1 MACRTG
7 SAQTGRGRE
16 EAHAKVADL
25 DVAGRR
31 GKMLAGLRSRWR
43 SLRPWWQCARA
54 EHICQVY
61 LVTSASE
68 KRCPICLR
76 RAMSEPRSPPLA
88 HSMTMQRLADSV
100 RVACVTNESWYAM
113 MCGCLSAW
121 RTRTSFMLAFC
132 SLSGRPLSET
142 SFMTSVEA
150 VRLSRPS
157 HTTPKV
163 PRPISRVF
171 WYWRRWRSA
180 VGVGRTGGMLLDES
194 FESSACGRSEGVDCD
209 RVGPVRRVKRRR
221 VTRSRALRGYRLP
234 RLEGVRDGALRCGGI
249 GLHLVGKFG
258 GHLS

>member
-1 MACRTG
+1 
-7 SAQTGRGRE
+7 
-16 EAHAKVADL
+16 
-25 DVAGRR
+25 
-31 GKMLAGLRSRWR
+31 
-43 SLRPWWQCARA
+43 
-54 EHICQVY
+54 
-61 LVTSASE
+61 
-68 KRCPICLR
+68 
-76 RAMSEPRSPPLA
+76 MSEPRSPPLA

-150 VRLSRPS
+150 VRLSRTS
-157 HTTPKV
+157 QTTPKV

-194 FESSACGRSEGVDCD
+194 FESSACGRRGCGLRSGWST
-209 RVGPVRRVKRRR
+209 VRASS

-234 RLEGVRDGALRCGGI
+234 RLEGVRDGARCSLEGCRGSAA
-249 GLHLVGKFG
+249 LVGTLAKVDLKITFER
-258 GHLS
+258 